1 MDIKKL
7 FDSGISFNDFIKSED
22 NKNPEIFK
30 NRFETVTIDESIK
43 NIKDSSRVS
52 SVLAFAES
60 WCPDCQVSVPI
71 MAKICAILGIDFH
84 ILKRKGYEEDMMV
97 LCKDKEAKIPTFAFL
112 DDSFKVV
119 GTWIERP
126 KVIKELVAK
135 GDNSYRRGYVNGEYD
150 KDIVNELL
158 EMMSR

>member
-1 MDIKKL
+1 MDLKQL
-7 FDSGISFNDFIKSED
+7 FYNGVSFSEFVKSENNEITERLKSRYD
-22 NKNPEIFK
+22 NIALDGTAVNFK
-30 NRFETVTIDESIK
+30 NKVRY
-43 NIKDSSRVS
+43 
-52 SVLAFAES
+52 VLAFAEN

-71 MAKICAILGIDFH
+71 MAKLCDLAKIDFK
-84 ILKRKGYEEDMMV
+84 ILKREGHEEEMKPFYEDG
-97 LCKDKEAKIPTFAFL
+97 KAKIPTFAFL
-112 DDSFKVV
+112 DDSFNVV